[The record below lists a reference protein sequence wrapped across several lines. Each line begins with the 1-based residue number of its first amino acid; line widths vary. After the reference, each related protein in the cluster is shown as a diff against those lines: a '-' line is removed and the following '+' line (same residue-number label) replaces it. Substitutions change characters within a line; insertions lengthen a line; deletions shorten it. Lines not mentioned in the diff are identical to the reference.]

1 MSQSNGDGFFKG
13 FVFGGMIGA
22 VLAFLY
28 APKSGQEMRDDIR
41 RRSREFY
48 DDADIHFAEL
58 KRQAGDVIAEGRRQ
72 AELLRQQADAKLRET
87 RAKAEQIISRGRQQ
101 ATDGAEETA
110 EQAAEVRSKA
120 QNLIEEGKKKVSQT
134 AAKFKSAVEAGT
146 QAYREELEEKKS

>member
-1 MSQSNGDGFFKG
+1 MSHSNGDGFFKG
-13 FVFGGMIGA
+13 FLFGGLIGA

-28 APKSGQEMRDDIR
+28 APKSGREMRDDLR
-41 RRSREFY
+41 RKSREIY

-58 KRQAGDVIAEGRRQ
+58 KRQAGDIVAEGKRQ

-87 RAKAEQIISRGRQQ
+87 KAKAEQIISRGQQ
-101 ATDGAEETA
+101 EAADGVEETV
-110 EQAAEVRSKA
+110 EQAAEARSKA

-146 QAYREELEEKKS
+146 QAYREELEGKKS